1 MENKANIVIGLAV
14 LALAVAVFF
23 SGDTILVKTI
33 DGDPV
38 TVQTDTLGAMAG
50 DETYNEVGFLGGM
63 RYTEKVATIAKTN
76 IYATTTLN
84 LKDSGTNYMVSASGT
99 TITLPSVKAKGTHY
113 RFTVGGALDT
123 GNVMV
128 TSAEGDNIDGTL
140 IVAGAVVDCDAVDAI
155 NFIVDGENVGD
166 FFEIVSNGTKWLLL
180 GSGTLTSGKMT
191 CTG

>member
-63 RYTEKVATIAKTN
+63 RYTEKIATIAKTN

>member
-23 SGDTILVKTI
+23 SSDTILVKTI

-50 DETYNEVGFLGGM
+50 DEIYNEVGFLGGM
-63 RYTEKVATIAKTN
+63 RYTEKIATIAKTS

-128 TSAEGDNIDGTL
+128 TSAEGDNIEGTL